1 MCGGLFLLNGAMLL
15 AVNYLLVTSAL
26 PPVASGTMNSDHPS
40 VLVMPIAEVM
50 TIDAYRQEVLRTL
63 LTRSGF
69 TLAVTLI
76 LALLM
81 GWFVAHRMLRPVRAM
96 AATARR
102 LGADN
107 LNQRI
112 RLAGPRDELT
122 ELADTFDEM
131 LDRLA
136 AAFDSQ
142 RRFVANASHELR
154 TPLAAQRTVV
164 EVAMAQPDTA
174 PAAQESYARLLA
186 MNIRMESIIEGLLTL
201 ARSDRGLATREAV
214 RLDEVA
220 EQVLAGHRGALTAAG
235 LRLQVDLRPRTVRGD
250 RVLLERLVNNLVDNA
265 IKFNQ
270 PGGQVWLRV
279 SDHGC
284 ALRVTNT
291 GPVVPSTAVDGLF
304 EPFRQLDRDRT
315 AARSG
320 VGLGLSIVASIVRA
334 HAGTVRATA
343 RPGGGLDVQIGLPDP
358 AGEPAA

>member
-1 MCGGLFLLNGAMLL
+1 MCGGLFVLNGAMLL
-15 AVNYLLVTSAL
+15 AVNYVLVQSGL
-26 PPVASGTMNSDHPS
+26 PPVASGSVDTDSPS
-40 VLVMPIAEVM
+40 VVVMPVADSTSIAE
-50 TIDAYRQEVLRTL
+50 YRQEVLRTL
-63 LTRSGF
+63 LSRSGF
-69 TLAVTLI
+69 TLAVTVV

-112 RLAGPRDELT
+112 RLTGPRDELT

-136 AAFDSQ
+136 ASFDSQ

-201 ARSDRGLATREAV
+201 ARSDRGLVTREPV

-220 EQVLAGHRGALTAAG
+220 EQVIAGHRSALTAAG
-235 LRLQVDLRPRTVRGD
+235 LRLNLELTPRTAWGD
-250 RVLLERLVNNLVDNA
+250 RVLLERMVSNLVDNA
-265 IKFNQ
+265 TKFNR
-270 PGGQVWLRV
+270 PGGQIWLRV
-279 SDHGC
+279 SRDGP
-284 ALRVTNT
+284 ALRIANT
-291 GPVVPSTAVDGLF
+291 GPLIPPSDVDGLF

-315 AARSG
+315 NTRPG

-343 RPGGGLDVQIGLPDP
+343 RPGGGLDVQILLP
-358 AGEPAA
+358 EPAS